1 MNDSKKDKTPNR
13 KRSDDLSNRGSSS
26 SDSSSFGPR
35 QADERAVRS
44 HVRAAERA
52 VMAAERT
59 VRAAESRIDPMTHLH
74 PGCEQDMILRI
85 GRAAEGAGHQ
95 FRNAIIGQ
103 CACLNVEKRCE
114 FLNALLDQSSP
125 AMRFMIRE
133 AVVAMDND
141 NKDDKKDDEERL
153 KDDKEDDE
161 KDDKKDDEE
170 GFTGMPTL
178 KDLLPGK
185 NAEEDAV
192 ALGHKDA

>member
-1 MNDSKKDKTPNR
+1 MNDSKKEKTLKR

-35 QADERAVRS
+35 QADERAVRL
-44 HVRAAERA
+44 
-52 VMAAERT
+52 
-59 VRAAESRIDPMTHLH
+59 SRIDPMTHLH
-74 PGCEQDMILRI
+74 PGCEQDIILRI
-85 GRAAEGAGHQ
+85 GRATECAGHQ

-133 AVVAMDND
+133 AVVAMGND

-161 KDDKKDDEE
+161 KDDKKDDEDE
-170 GFTGMPTL
+170 LTGMPTL
-178 KDLLPGK
+178 KDPLQGK

-192 ALGHKDA
+192 ALGPKDA